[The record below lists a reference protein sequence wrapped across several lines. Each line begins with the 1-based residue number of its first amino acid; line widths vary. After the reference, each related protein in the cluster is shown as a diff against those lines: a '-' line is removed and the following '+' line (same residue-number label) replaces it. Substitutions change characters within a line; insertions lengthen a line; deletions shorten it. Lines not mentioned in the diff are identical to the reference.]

1 MPNELPWKTPDPL
14 VGKPVPRA
22 GADPY
27 LRDGAQYRESLR
39 DGRTVIV
46 AGRDVADV
54 TAEPGLKRGID
65 TLAGL
70 FDAQFDPVHRD
81 VTTAIDPESGER
93 IATGWLVPR
102 TVDDLKRRSR
112 MIKFSTQRTFGVFG
126 RPPDY
131 GTVNPIGFLAFAHLI
146 AKEDSEARA
155 KIERCVRVG
164 QRHNLVSTDIIVDV
178 QANRKLTGAELP
190 GRLRVIERR
199 KDGVVLY
206 GAKAG
211 NSVLAQG
218 NMGSLATILNPTLPD
233 DCAILAALPANAPG
247 LKLLLREAVTR
258 GDEDP
263 DDHPLDAQGEEADG
277 ILIFD
282 RVFVP
287 DEYVF
292 SVGNRKV
299 LEYYHLIGQLAF
311 WNIASRLGYRAEIF
325 AGAVQLIVN
334 VLGTD
339 HVPAVRAAV
348 TEVIGYASALRAFMV
363 AAEEKASPT
372 ETGVMLPD
380 HALVTAGRLHSIVE
394 YPRVMQVLRELS
406 GQGLVSRVPRK
417 TWERAD
423 LGPMLDEFLPGF
435 ETSAR
440 DKNRLF
446 NLIWDLTCS
455 AHAMRVAIF
464 ENVNA
469 TPASTLR
476 EELYKVYDRSEG
488 IAVVKRL
495 AGMA

>member
-1 MPNELPWKTPDPL
+1 MSDDRPWDTPDPL
-14 VGKPVPRA
+14 VSKPVPRE
-22 GADPY
+22 GPDPW
-27 LRDGAQYRESLR
+27 LRTGAQYRESLR
-39 DGRTVIV
+39 DGRCVILD
-46 AGRDVADV
+46 GRDVADV
-54 TAEPGLKRGID
+54 TAEPGLARGID

-70 FDAQFDPVHRD
+70 FDAQFDPATRE
-81 VTTAIDPESGER
+81 VTTAIEPDSGRR
-93 IATGWLVPR
+93 IAAGWLVPR
-102 TVDDLKRRSR
+102 TVEDLQRRSR
-112 MIKFSTQRTFGVFG
+112 MIKFSTQATFGVFG

-146 AKEDSEARA
+146 AKDHPEARA
-155 KIERCVRVG
+155 KIEACVRVG
-164 QRHNLVSTDIIVDV
+164 QRNNLISTDIIVDV

-190 GRLRVIERR
+190 GRLRVVERR

-211 NSVLAQG
+211 NSVFAQG

-247 LKLLLREAVTR
+247 LKLLLREPVTR

-263 DDHPLDAQGEEADG
+263 EDHPLDARGEEADG
-277 ILIFD
+277 MLIFD

-292 SVGNRKV
+292 SVGNRQV

-311 WNIASRLGYRAEIF
+311 WNIASRLSYRAEIF

-348 TEVIGYASALRAFMV
+348 TEVIAYAAALRSFMV
-363 AAEEKASPT
+363 AAEGKARPT

-406 GQGLVSRVPRK
+406 GQGLVSRVPRR

-423 LGPMLDEFLPGF
+423 VGPLLDTFLPGLR
-435 ETSAR
+435 TSAR

-476 EELYKVYDRSEG
+476 EELYRVYDRSEG

-495 AGMA
+495 AGMD

>member
-1 MPNELPWKTPDPL
+1 MGSDTDPL
-14 VGKPVPRA
+14 VSKPVPRG
-22 GADPY
+22 GADPW
-27 LRDGAQYRESLR
+27 LRNGNQYRESLR
-39 DGRTVIV
+39 DGRVVIV
-46 AGRDVADV
+46 NGRDVPDV
-54 TAEPGLKRGID
+54 TQEPGLKRGID

-70 FDAQFDPVHRD
+70 FDAQFDPLYRD
-81 VTTAIDPESGER
+81 ITTAIEPDSGQR

-102 TVDDLKRRSR
+102 TIEDLKRRGR
-112 MIKFSTQRTFGVFG
+112 MIKYSTQATFGVFG

-146 AKEDSEARA
+146 AQEHSEARA
-155 KIERCVRVG
+155 KIEHCVRVG
-164 QRHNLVSTDIIVDV
+164 QQNNLVSTDIIVDV
-178 QANRKLTGAELP
+178 QANRKLSGAELP
-190 GRLRVIERR
+190 GRLRVVEQR

-211 NSVLAQG
+211 NSILAQG

-247 LKLLLREAVTR
+247 LKLLTREFVTAA
-258 GDEDP
+258 DQDP
-263 DDHPLDAQGEEADG
+263 EDHPLDSRGEEADG
-277 ILIFD
+277 MLLFD
-282 RVFVP
+282 HVFVP

-292 SVGNRKV
+292 SVRNRKV

-311 WNIASRLGYRAEIF
+311 WNIATRLSYRAEIF
-325 AGAVQLIVN
+325 AGAVQLVVN

-339 HVPAVRAAV
+339 HIPQVRAAV
-348 TEVIGYASALRAFMV
+348 TEVIAYAATLRAFMV
-363 AAEEKASPT
+363 AAEEKAKPT

-394 YPRVMQVLRELS
+394 LPRVMQVMRELS

-423 LGPMLDEFLPGF
+423 IGPMLDTFLPGF
-435 ETSAR
+435 QTSGR

-446 NLIWDLTCS
+446 NLIWDMTCS
-455 AHAMRVAIF
+455 AHGMRVAIF

-488 IAVVKRL
+488 IAVVKRM

>member
-1 MPNELPWKTPDPL
+1 MAQDSASFVVSRAVPRDGPDPC
-14 VGKPVPRA
+14 
-22 GADPY
+22 

-39 DGRTVIV
+39 DGRRVIV
-46 AGRDVADV
+46 DGRDVADV
-54 TAEPGLKRGID
+54 TVEPGLERGIA
-65 TLAGL
+65 TLASL
-70 FDAQFDPVHRD
+70 FDAQFDPDLRD
-81 VTTAIDPESGER
+81 VTTAIEPTTGQR

-102 TVDDLKRRSR
+102 TVADLKRRGA

-131 GTVNPIGFLAFAHLI
+131 GTVNPIGFLAFAHLLE
-146 AKEDSEARA
+146 KEHPGARA
-155 KIERCVRVG
+155 KIEHLVRVG
-164 QRHNLVSTDIIVDV
+164 QSHNLVSTDVIVDV
-178 QANRKLTGAELP
+178 QANRKLPGAELP
-190 GRLRVIERR
+190 GRLRIVERR
-199 KDGVVLY
+199 KDGIVLY

-218 NMGSLATILNPTLPD
+218 NMGALATILNPTLPE
-233 DCAILAALPANAPG
+233 DCAVLAALPANAPG
-247 LKLLLREAVTR
+247 LKLLLRQPVT
-258 GDEDP
+258 GAEDP
-263 DDHPLDAQGEEADG
+263 EDHPLDAQGEEADG
-277 ILIFD
+277 MLIFD

-292 SVGNRKV
+292 SAFNRKV

-311 WNIASRLGYRAEIF
+311 WNIATRLSYRAELF

-363 AAEEKASPT
+363 AAEEKSRLT
-372 ETGVMLPD
+372 ESGVMLPD

-394 YPRVMQVLRELS
+394 YPRIMQVLRELS
-406 GQGLVSRVPRK
+406 GQGLVSRIPRK

-435 ETSAR
+435 ETTAR

-446 NLIWDLTCS
+446 NLIWDMTCS

-469 TPASTLR
+469 TPAATLR